1 MYICFTLRVQ
11 LSFLQVRSKPHPVT
25 TEVERREQI
34 WKKIFVFGLN
44 CFECEIWMSLELVL
58 KEEQV
63 VSGGDCNDVLGR
75 MPGSVQDLLVEVQT
89 VDVDLVLNDVTHKNK
104 I

>member
-1 MYICFTLRVQ
+1 
-11 LSFLQVRSKPHPVT
+11 
-25 TEVERREQI
+25 
-34 WKKIFVFGLN
+34 
-44 CFECEIWMSLELVL
+44 MSLELVL

-63 VSGGDCNDVLGR
+63 VGGGDCNDVLGR